1 MLRDRSVRSVM
12 ILLLLSLFLFN
23 LLTLLFF
30 KSLVFCF
37 FLVCFLFSV
46 HILLAWFYLD
56 RFLVIPI
63 NKVVSALSVFNEGDF
78 SLRIPEFGKNCA
90 GRIIPGINSLSVEMT
105 SFVSG
110 IRNCS
115 KITLDIAEKL
125 SEQSGLLTT
134 GADSQSSM
142 LMQTAA
148 SMEQISAGTKQ
159 SSDSSRELHKI
170 TTSSYDRASHGEAIM
185 EELKSKMDLI
195 NSCSDEMSE
204 VISLIDS
211 ISFQTNILA
220 LNAAVEAARAGSAGR
235 GFAVVASEVRSL
247 SHKTAESAKSIKSL
261 IEITHDNIRQGVEL
275 VLAAKDNMTKILS
288 GAEKID
294 QLTGSVLLATSEQ
307 EKGVCQIAQ
316 ALSELERVNQNN
328 VVVVDELA
336 MSATALGNMVRE
348 LDAKT
353 SHIKLV

>member
-110 IRNCS
+110 IRNWE
-115 KITLDIAEKL
+115 I
-125 SEQSGLLTT
+125 LLKH
-134 GADSQSSM
+134 
-142 LMQTAA
+142 L
-148 SMEQISAGTKQ
+148 
-159 SSDSSRELHKI
+159 
-170 TTSSYDRASHGEAIM
+170 
-185 EELKSKMDLI
+185 
-195 NSCSDEMSE
+195 
-204 VISLIDS
+204 
-211 ISFQTNILA
+211 
-220 LNAAVEAARAGSAGR
+220 VEA
-235 GFAVVASEVRSL
+235 
-247 SHKTAESAKSIKSL
+247 
-261 IEITHDNIRQGVEL
+261 L
-275 VLAAKDNMTKILS
+275 VLAIL
-288 GAEKID
+288 GRGVHLEKI
-294 QLTGSVLLATSEQ
+294 SE
-307 EKGVCQIAQ
+307 
-316 ALSELERVNQNN
+316 
-328 VVVVDELA
+328 
-336 MSATALGNMVRE
+336 
-348 LDAKT
+348 
-353 SHIKLV
+353 